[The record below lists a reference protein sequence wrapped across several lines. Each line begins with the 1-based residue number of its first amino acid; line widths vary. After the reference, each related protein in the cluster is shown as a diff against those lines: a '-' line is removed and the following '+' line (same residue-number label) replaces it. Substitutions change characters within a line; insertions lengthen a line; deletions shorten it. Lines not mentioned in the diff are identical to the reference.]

1 MTNQQK
7 LIFWV
12 IWFGI
17 FGSLFIYKFTL
28 GSGFQSISEAT
39 PVQDLGLAIPLALF
53 AGTFAMSL
61 FVRLMI
67 VPRSRNFQ
75 LLLASFLIGLV
86 LAESTLFYAIFLAPQ
101 IENAL
106 FLFSVLAVLVYIPS
120 HMPLIHNTEDSTNS
134 LRQNPR

>member
-1 MTNQQK
+1 MTHQQK

-28 GSGFQSISEAT
+28 GSGFQSVSEAA
-39 PVQDLGLAIPLALF
+39 PIHNLGLAIPLVLF
-53 AGTFAMSL
+53 IGTFAMSL

-75 LLLASFLIGLV
+75 LLLASFIIGLV

-101 IENAL
+101 LENAL
-106 FLFSVLAVLVYIPS
+106 FLFSVLAVLVYLPS
-120 HMPLIHNTEDSTNS
+120 HMPLIHGDKDSTTP
-134 LRQNPR
+134 LR